1 MERTIGDYFISDA
14 DDALGAAGSSAL
26 GATVVPGAAPIH
38 APAPAPVD
46 APAVAPGAAASEAAP
61 AAPATAA
68 AAPFAPVVA
77 AAPAVVPAPAAPPAP
92 PIPAAG
98 GASRGQQLASVLDD
112 LIGEDPNI
120 HAAALVSLD
129 GLTMASALPAGMEP
143 DRVGAMSAAILGLGE
158 RAAAELGRG
167 QLSQVIVE
175 GADGYVALL
184 AAGSYAVLTAIADKE
199 AKLGLMLYEMR
210 FAARR
215 VADVL
220 G

>member
-1 MERTIGDYFISDA
+1 VDRTVGDYFISDT
-14 DDALGAAGSSAL
+14 DDLLGVASDAALGPI
-26 GATVVPGAAPIH
+26 VVPAIAPVP
-38 APAPAPVD
+38 APAPAPTAEPPAEPAAD
-46 APAVAPGAAASEAAP
+46 EDLAAPVAVEAQLDAVAPPSIATAESALLAAP
-61 AAPATAA
+61 VESAAR
-68 AAPFAPVVA
+68 
-77 AAPAVVPAPAAPPAP
+77 
-92 PIPAAG
+92 
-98 GASRGQQLASVLDD
+98 ASRGRQLASALDE
-112 LIGEDPNI
+112 LINDDSSI

-175 GADGYVALL
+175 GAGGYVLLL
-184 AAGSYAVLTAIADKE
+184 AAGSYAVLTAIADRD
-199 AKLGLMLYEMR
+199 AKLGLVLYEMR
-210 FAARR
+210 FTARR

>member
-1 MERTIGDYFISDA
+1 MDRTVGDYFISDT
-14 DDALGAAGSSAL
+14 DDLLGVASDAALGPI
-26 GATVVPGAAPIH
+26 VVPAIAPVP
-38 APAPAPVD
+38 APAPAPTAEPPAEPAAD
-46 APAVAPGAAASEAAP
+46 EDLAAPVAVEAQLDAVAPPSIATAESALLAAP
-61 AAPATAA
+61 VESAAR
-68 AAPFAPVVA
+68 
-77 AAPAVVPAPAAPPAP
+77 
-92 PIPAAG
+92 
-98 GASRGQQLASVLDD
+98 ASRGRQLASALDE
-112 LIGEDPNI
+112 LINDDSSI

-175 GADGYVALL
+175 GAGGYVLLL
-184 AAGSYAVLTAIADKE
+184 AAGSYAVLTAIADRD
-199 AKLGLMLYEMR
+199 AKLGLVLYEMR
-210 FAARR
+210 FTARR